1 MSGYSGMTKVFDPA
15 LPRWRTPT
23 KNVTS
28 EYREKERMRPEDG
41 VRASAV
47 EHRGEKLGLSVT
59 AAVEHSA
66 PTVHWLNSADDA
78 EWDEFVSRH
87 PLGLVYHLSA
97 WRRVLED
104 AFPHIRGQFLV
115 LRDNADGSIQ
125 AGLPIYTV
133 KSWLLGNSV
142 TSIPFASFCD
152 PLVST
157 ADEFRLL
164 LPELKSLHERSR
176 SRRLEVRSNKLAAV
190 MEGSTL
196 TPHSAYKSHWLSLEK
211 SENELLSSFAR
222 SSIRQK
228 MNKAA
233 KDGVTVEER
242 EDEAGMDLCHSIL
255 EETRSR
261 LALPVLP
268 RAFFQAMRRWLWPKH
283 LKVFI
288 AMHEKK
294 PVAFHLV
301 LTFKEL
307 WISEYSGD
315 TQHAISGVN
324 QLLYWE
330 TMKRAKAH
338 GATCFSFG
346 RTSATNEGLLNYKR
360 RWSPEEED
368 LVDFSLAAA
377 ENEAGSGNAR
387 EKSIAYRLVRTVLST
402 APKPVYRMIGDYCY
416 RHLG

>member
-1 MSGYSGMTKVFDPA
+1 MERR
-15 LPRWRTPT
+15 L
-23 KNVTS
+23 
-28 EYREKERMRPEDG
+28 EK
-41 VRASAV
+41 S
-47 EHRGEKLGLSVT
+47 GLSVT
-59 AAVEHSA
+59 TAVAHTVPSA
-66 PTVHWLNSADDA
+66 HWLASADEA
-78 EWDEFVSRH
+78 EWDEFVGRH

-104 AFPHIRGQFLV
+104 AFPHIHGQFLV
-115 LRDNADGSIQ
+115 LRDSASGHIQ
-125 AGLPIYTV
+125 AGLPVYTV

-152 PLVST
+152 PLIST
-157 ADEFRLL
+157 AEDFRLL

-176 SRRLEVRSNKLAAV
+176 SRRLEVRSNKLTAV

-196 TPHSAYKSHWLSLEK
+196 APQSAYKHHYLSLEK

-228 MNKAA
+228 MSKAA
-233 KDGVTVEER
+233 KEGVTVEER
-242 EDEAGMDLCHSIL
+242 EDEGGMDLCHSIL

-268 RAFFQAMRRWLWPKH
+268 RSFFKAMHKRLFPKH
-283 LKVFI
+283 LKVLI
-288 AMHEKK
+288 AKHNDK

-315 TQHAISGVN
+315 TGQAISGVN

-330 TMKRAKAH
+330 TIKKARAH

-346 RTSATNEGLLNYKR
+346 RTSASNEGLLNYKR
-360 RWSPEEED
+360 RWSPVEED
-368 LVDFSLAAA
+368 LVDFSLTAA
-377 ENEAGSGNAR
+377 EKESSTGKAR

-402 APKPVYRMIGDYCY
+402 APKPIYRMIGDYCY